1 MIETEKN
8 INLNSEE
15 IKSDKVF
22 EEFNCS
28 YFLSEENSVEGKL
41 YYTENYIEFKSEKEE
56 NKVYIDYK
64 DINLITL
71 NNGNNIEVETN
82 EKKFN
87 FFSFDDS
94 KTVFDKIDMIHK
106 LYNGKEKKEEKDCIT
121 KSDSLNSDN
130 DVDDEN
136 NKTLTS
142 SKYSLNSSISND
154 ASLKEDNNIKT
165 LKVTQSTNNI
175 KKLHLTDE
183 KDEKTEIIRNNSSN
197 DLKVSKK
204 KKIPQFPK
212 KSNLTKS
219 IQI

>member
-28 YFLSEENSVEGKL
+28 YSLSEENSVEGKL

-106 LYNGKEKKEEKDCIT
+106 LYNGKEKKEEKDSIT

-142 SKYSLNSSISND
+142 SKYSLNSF
-154 ASLKEDNNIKT
+154 KYFKRCFIK
-165 LKVTQSTNNI
+165 
-175 KKLHLTDE
+175 
-183 KDEKTEIIRNNSSN
+183 RR
-197 DLKVSKK
+197 
-204 KKIPQFPK
+204 
-212 KSNLTKS
+212 
-219 IQI
+219 